1 MDYLKGKGSTSCC
14 CKFDYYNPLLI
25 WDRFGLPLETRFNQ
39 LLSQWAGV
47 SVACTAFYLSCL
59 PCLLP
64 SFCLCVC
71 SLFLFWSQWFYLNI
85 RGCLKII
92 LGAVAA
98 FSMHFT
104 ILQKIFWSNCGK
116 GSYIRYKHHHNL
128 IQKMLLII
136 KKCF

>member
-98 FSMHFT
+98 FST
-104 ILQKIFWSNCGK
+104 ILQKIFWRNCGK